1 MRKFINYLEK
11 VQLVLGSIFLVIFVI
26 ATLLQVTTRYLG
38 ISATWTEEL
47 SVNTF
52 IWSMFLGA
60 AVMVREKQHF
70 SFNFLVSY
78 LSNKKASLLVIVQ
91 DIIIITFCILCFI
104 YSSEIT
110 KIFWNSKWITIP
122 ELKQGYVW
130 LILPITF
137 GSMIIYLLEDIIK
150 EISKL
155 RKSKE

>member
-137 GSMIIYLLEDIIK
+137 GSMIVYLLEDIIK

>member
-52 IWSMFLGA
+52 IWAMFLGT

-78 LSNKKASLLVIVQ
+78 LSNKKSSLLVIIQ
-91 DIIIITFCILCFI
+91 DIIIITFCVLCFI

-110 KIFWNSKWITIP
+110 KIFWDSKWITIP

-150 EISKL
+150 EINKL
-155 RKSKE
+155 RINKE

>member
-52 IWSMFLGA
+52 IWAMFLGT

-78 LSNKKASLLVIVQ
+78 LSNKKSSLLVIIQ
-91 DIIIITFCILCFI
+91 DIIIITFCVLCFI

-110 KIFWNSKWITIP
+110 KIFWGSKWITIP

-150 EISKL
+150 EINKL
-155 RKSKE
+155 RINKE

>member
-150 EISKL
+150 EIRKL